1 MFSSFFYR
9 RLSSAK
15 MTLSKSDEEQS
26 KKTGFELVRTW
37 TRKVN
42 LFEKDFIV
50 LPINENL
57 HWFLVI
63 ICHPSKM
70 LTEASEQ
77 TNEDPRSDS
86 VDDVPIVDLD
96 AENDR
101 ARIFIFDSLGLTS
114 RGKSTT
120 VISKLRT
127 YLQLEAQD
135 KLGRPSNKSACTG
148 HVIKVP
154 QQENY
159 TDCGCFVLQFAEEFF
174 KNINKNIVDKI
185 VEVNYD
191 LSKWFPPQL
200 AQDRRNVMKERI
212 ESLAADYAARQ
223 LMRQETGPK
232 DDPSKQEEDR
242 SSDIEEII
250 M

>member
-1 MFSSFFYR
+1 
-9 RLSSAK
+9 
-15 MTLSKSDEEQS
+15 MTQLKSDDDQS
-26 KKTGFELVRTW
+26 QNKKTGYELVKTW

-57 HWFLVI
+57 HWYLAI

-70 LTEASEQ
+70 LTDLVEETEQ
-77 TNEDPRSDS
+77 EDTDNVDINTNDS
-86 VDDVPIVDLD
+86 VPIVDLD
-96 AENDR
+96 AEDDR
-101 ARIFIFDSLGLTS
+101 TRIFIFDSLGLTS

-120 VISKLRT
+120 VINRLRT

-135 KLGRPSNKSACTG
+135 KLGRPTSKSSCTG
-148 HVIKVP
+148 QVIKVP

-159 TDCGCFVLQFAEEFF
+159 TDCGCFLLQFVDEFF
-174 KNINKNIVDKI
+174 KAVNKSRQPGRFVDKI
-185 VEVNYD
+185 IEANYD
-191 LSKWFPPQL
+191 LSVWFPPHL
-200 AQDRRNVMKERI
+200 AQDRRNVMKDRI
-212 ESLAADYAARQ
+212 QNLAADYAARQ
-223 LMRQETGPK
+223 KLKQASEQPK
-232 DDPSKQEEDR
+232 EDEKEKEDR